1 MCRRKQDEEGKW
13 MEQRNNRSLGILLN
27 QFIIFCEEYR
37 KILENF
43 MELFVQKSFTKCF
56 KV

>member
-1 MCRRKQDEEGKW
+1 
-13 MEQRNNRSLGILLN
+13 MEQRNNRSLGVLLN

-37 KILENF
+37 KILEKF
-43 MELFVQKSFTKCF
+43 MELFVQRSFKKCF

>member
-43 MELFVQKSFTKCF
+43 MELFVQRSFTKCF